1 MAGSTRALVA
11 PCYAAPVLGEMAFG
25 TLVGVLAANGAF
37 RWVGRAILL
46 LVVIGILGYRLVAV
60 VAGASFAIGVAWA
73 VLEARAGGAPAR
85 SAGYWRLGWCP
96 DSGRACRR
104 SRIDDV

>member
-1 MAGSTRALVA
+1 MPIPATLLGCRLRMAGSTRALVA
-11 PCYAAPVLGEMAFG
+11 RCYAVPVLGEMAFG

-73 VLEARAGGAPAR
+73 VLEARAGGAAR
-85 SAGYWRLGWCP
+85 QPGAQDTG
-96 DSGRACRR
+96 
-104 SRIDDV
+104 V